1 MTLDETKFR
10 CFSCKKTVEAK
21 KGSICKI
28 EYENKHGTK
37 IPAAKGICSECG
49 CKLSKILKKKKTEA
63 FNDKYS
69 ECTPEKTTSCKSK
82 SKSTDTDTDT
92 DTPSVAE
99 VGGIFALL
107 ALLAGGIAVTVKS
120 LKQC

>member
-49 CKLSKILKKKKTEA
+49 CKLSKILKKKKTEN
-63 FNDKYS
+63 FNEKYS
-69 ECTPEKTTSCKSK
+69 ECSRKTLSSK
-82 SKSTDTDTDT
+82 GCSKSTDTDTDT
-92 DTPSVAE
+92 MDTPSVAE

>member
-1 MTLDETKFR
+1 MTLDEKKFR
-10 CFSCKKTVEAK
+10 CFSCKKIVEAK

-49 CKLSKILKKKKTEA
+49 CKLSKILKKNKTKA
-63 FNDKYS
+63 FNKYS
-69 ECTPEKTTSCKSK
+69 ECSKKSK
-82 SKSTDTDTDT
+82 DTDT

>member
-1 MTLDETKFR
+1 M
-10 CFSCKKTVEAK
+10 
-21 KGSICKI
+21 
-28 EYENKHGTK
+28 ENFNN
-37 IPAAKGICSECG
+37 GICSECG

-69 ECTPEKTTSCKSK
+69 KCSKNTTLSKGCSK
-82 SKSTDTDTDT
+82 STDTDT

>member
-1 MTLDETKFR
+1 MTLAETKFR

-37 IPAAKGICSECG
+37 IPAAKGICNECG
-49 CKLSKILKKKKTEA
+49 CKLSKILTKKKTDE
-63 FNDKYS
+63 FNDKYYKCS
-69 ECTPEKTTSCKSK
+69 KNTTLSK
-82 SKSTDTDTDT
+82 GCSKSTDTM

-99 VGGIFALL
+99 VGGVFALL
-107 ALLAGGIAVTVKS
+107 ALLAGGVAVTIKS